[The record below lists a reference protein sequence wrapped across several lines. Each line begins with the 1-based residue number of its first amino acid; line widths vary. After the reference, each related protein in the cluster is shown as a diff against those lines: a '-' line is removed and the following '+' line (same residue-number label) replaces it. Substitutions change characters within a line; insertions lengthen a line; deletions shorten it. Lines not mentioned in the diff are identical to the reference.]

1 MKKWI
6 APLVLGLGLVACQA
20 NDSTQNV
27 RDNENRVATPD
38 VTNNQETEPDTT
50 AVVDSSSIRQ

>member
-6 APLVLGLGLVACQA
+6 AYLWLGFGLLACQA

-38 VTNNQETEPDTT
+38 VTNNKETEPDTT
-50 AVVDSSSIRQ
+50 AVVDSSAIR